1 MPEQDISFRRE
12 DIEKV
17 QKELQEKKETREFR
31 NLTEREI
38 VKETIRPLVRPPLK
52 SQVLPQPKLTSKKST
67 IASED
72 ALPSY
77 AKDADEKTRER
88 VERLLSLAFQS
99 GIENAAREAE
109 RSDPFSLDAFHDALT
124 DKLYDELKKRGII

>member
-1 MPEQDISFRRE
+1 MPEQGASFRNE
-12 DIEKV
+12 DIEKI
-17 QKELQEKKETREFR
+17 QGELQEKKGAQEFR
-31 NLTEREI
+31 NLTDREI
-38 VKETIRPLVRPPLK
+38 IKEAVRPLVRPSLQSPVQ
-52 SQVLPQPKLTSKKST
+52 SPPELTVKKNT
-67 IASED
+67 IASEN

-109 RSDPFSLDAFHDALT
+109 RSDPFSLDVFHDALT